1 MGLAPTSPV
10 IREAKTSVTPVFV
23 RTAKRPA
30 VRRFTAGWALGR
42 ALTVAGVDRWAPG
55 VDRKMVE
62 GEVSAGALFE
72 SGTIGRPV
80 GTTTGRVVGTAGAD
94 AVGTAG

>member
-1 MGLAPTSPV
+1 MAVQIVPVTSAHVRPIARPVMGPAPTSPV

-42 ALTVAGVDRWAPG
+42 ALTVLGV
-55 VDRKMVE
+55 
-62 GEVSAGALFE
+62 
-72 SGTIGRPV
+72 GR
-80 GTTTGRVVGTAGAD
+80 
-94 AVGTAG
+94 

>member
-1 MGLAPTSPV
+1 
-10 IREAKTSVTPVFV
+10 
-23 RTAKRPA
+23 
-30 VRRFTAGWALGR
+30 
-42 ALTVAGVDRWAPG
+42 
-55 VDRKMVE
+55 MVE